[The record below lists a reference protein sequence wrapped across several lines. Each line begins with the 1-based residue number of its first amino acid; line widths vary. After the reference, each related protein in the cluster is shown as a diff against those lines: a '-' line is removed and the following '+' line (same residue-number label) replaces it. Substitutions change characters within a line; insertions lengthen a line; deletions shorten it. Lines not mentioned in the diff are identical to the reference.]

1 MRERRAVF
9 RLFTTSGAT
18 GIGLLLVVLL
28 PTPTTHSAGSLG
40 GAASLSGA
48 PPCSPPPWYASMSP

>member
-1 MRERRAVF
+1 MFCLPSNGWPCGARRFV
-9 RLFTTSGAT
+9 LIKKQTSLG
-18 GIGLLLVVLL
+18 
-28 PTPTTHSAGSLG
+28 LG